1 MSTPLSRS
9 DRLRAE
15 ARQAAA
21 KYTNINDACPYPWG
35 TPAAIEFKRE
45 FMAARADIEAGEVD
59 AHADAAEP
67 FCGCDLQLTPQE
79 LESRRCACCGKAVVL

>member
-1 MSTPLSRS
+1 MSTELSRT

-45 FMAARADIEAGEVD
+45 FLAARAYIQTGDML
-59 AHADAAEP
+59 ADEQAPEP
-67 FCGCDLQLTPQE
+67 FCGCAHELKASE
-79 LESRRCACCGKAVVL
+79 LETMRCEECGKAVVL